1 MAQQQVQIQSLQT
14 ENLTLR
20 AELAN
25 LLEIDDYVAL
35 AWVHD
40 RPTVQFRAVNLQV
53 VNGAGSE
60 TANGLGNILIG
71 YEGER
76 TEPYFEPECSRGT
89 GVGASFQDP
98 ITTRS
103 ECLAAGGTWQLD
115 HKGGSHYLVVGSNHN
130 YSGYSGIVA
139 GMGNTS
145 NSPYAS
151 VTGGLY
157 NIAQGWGTSVSG
169 GARNRAMGYLA
180 SVAGGSH
187 NVASGQRSSV
197 AGGANNV
204 ASGAQTS
211 ISGGSFNDAIGV
223 TSAVAGGT
231 GNSAEG
237 ELSAIS
243 GGGGNTASG
252 AVSSVSGGRGH
263 TESDVFGWG
272 VGE

>member
-40 RPTVQFRAVNLQV
+40 RPTVQFRAVNLQE
-53 VNGAGSE
+53 VNVAGSE

-76 TEPYFEPECSRGT
+76 T
-89 GVGASFQDP
+89 
-98 ITTRS
+98 
-103 ECLAAGGTWQLD
+103 AGGTWQLD

-151 VTGGLY
+151 LTGGLY

-169 GARNRAMGYLA
+169 GARTAPWATSQAWPEAPTTSRAA
-180 SVAGGSH
+180 SVRAWPEARTTWPAAPRP
-187 NVASGQRSSV
+187 ASPV
-197 AGGANNV
+197 
-204 ASGAQTS
+204 
-211 ISGGSFNDAIGV
+211 
-223 TSAVAGGT
+223 
-231 GNSAEG
+231 
-237 ELSAIS
+237 
-243 GGGGNTASG
+243 
-252 AVSSVSGGRGH
+252 AVSTMPSG
-263 TESDVFGWG
+263 
-272 VGE
+272 